1 CARRESM
8 IVGRGAFDF

>member
-1 CARRESM
+1 CARRESL